1 MGILFGTDGIRGVA
15 NSYPMTAEMALTV
28 GRALAV
34 LFARSDGA
42 PFVIGRDTRIS
53 GDMLAHALAAG
64 ICSMG
69 GNVAMAGVL
78 PTPGVAHL
86 TRAAKGAAGIV
97 ISASHNPFQDN
108 GIKIFTADGY
118 KLSDQSEA
126 EIEALVLN
134 ADLAARAESVQA
146 TGGVRWLPDAGQRYV
161 NFLIATAPCD
171 DFLSGRR
178 IVLDCANGATSEVA
192 PRLFSALSAAVTTLF
207 NEPDG
212 RNINAGCGSQHPET
226 LARQVVAQAA
236 DIGLA
241 FDGDGDRL
249 TAVDEKGE
257 PLTGD
262 QVLAVCAKG
271 LQAAGRLKGGAV
283 VSTVMSNMGLEKAL
297 AELGIAHR
305 RAAVGDRHVLEK
317 MLACGAVVGGEDS
330 GHMIFLED
338 HTTGDGLL
346 AALKLLATVQSEG
359 KPLSQLRRVMTV
371 FPQLTLNVAV
381 KDKPPIE
388 NEPAICAK
396 RSARP
401 KSVLNGRGRVL
412 VRYSGTQA
420 LCRVMVEAPTRE
432 ETERLCRQIAD
443 VVRRRL
449 GA

>member
-15 NSYPMTAEMALTV
+15 NTYPMTAEMALRV

-34 LFARSDGA
+34 LFAPLDGA
-42 PFVIGRDTRIS
+42 PFVIGRDTRVS

-69 GNVAMAGVL
+69 SNVAMAGVL

-108 GIKIFTADGY
+108 GIKIFTGDGY
-118 KLSDQSEA
+118 KLSDVPEA
-126 EIEALVLN
+126 EIEALVLK
-134 ADLAARAESVQA
+134 ADLAARAESIQA
-146 TGGVRWLPDAGQRYV
+146 TGRVRPVPDAGQRYV
-161 NFLIATAPCD
+161 NFLIATAPSG

-192 PRLFSALSAAVTTLF
+192 PRLFSALGAAVITLF

-212 RNINAGCGSQHPET
+212 RNINAGCGSQHPGA
-226 LARQVVAQAA
+226 LARQVVAEAA

-249 TAVDEKGE
+249 IAVDEKGE

-297 AELGIAHR
+297 AEMGIAHHS
-305 RAAVGDRHVLEK
+305 AAVGDRQVLEK
-317 MLACGAVVGGEDS
+317 MRACGAVVGGEDS

-346 AALKLLATVQSEG
+346 AALKLLEVVQTEG
-359 KPLSQLRRVMTV
+359 KPLSHLRRVMTV

-381 KDKPPIE
+381 ADKPPIE
-388 NEPAICAK
+388 TEPAISQAI
-396 RSARP
+396 RTAEAI
-401 KSVLNGRGRVL
+401 LNGRGRVL

-443 VVRRRL
+443 VVRGRL

>member
-15 NSYPMTAEMALTV
+15 NTYPMTAEMALRV
-28 GRALAV
+28 GRALAA
-34 LFARSDGA
+34 LFASADGA

-97 ISASHNPFQDN
+97 VSASHNPFQDN
-108 GIKIFTADGY
+108 GIKFFTGDGY
-118 KLSDQSEA
+118 KLSDVSEA
-126 EIEALVLN
+126 EIEALVLK
-134 ADLAARAESVQA
+134 ADLAARAESIQA
-146 TGGVRWLPDAGQRYV
+146 TGGVRPVPDAGQRYV
-161 NFLIATAPCD
+161 NFLIATAPSGN
-171 DFLSGRR
+171 FLSGRR

-192 PRLFSALSAAVTTLF
+192 PRLFSALGAAVTTLF

-212 RNINAGCGSQHPET
+212 RNINAGCGSQHPEA
-226 LARQVVAQAA
+226 LARQVVAEAA
-236 DIGLA
+236 DFGLA

-249 TAVDEKGE
+249 IAVDEKGE

-297 AELGIAHR
+297 AGLGIAHHS
-305 RAAVGDRHVLEK
+305 AAVGDRQVLEK
-317 MLACGAVVGGEDS
+317 MRACGAVVGGEDS

-346 AALKLLATVQSEG
+346 AALKLLEVAQSEG
-359 KPLSQLRRVMTV
+359 KPLSHLRRVMTV

-381 KDKPPIE
+381 RDKPPIE
-388 NEPAICAK
+388 SEPAISQAI
-396 RSARP
+396 RAAEA
-401 KSVLNGRGRVL
+401 VLDGRGRVL

-420 LCRVMVEAPTRE
+420 LCRVMVEAPSRE
-432 ETERLCRQIAD
+432 ETKRLCRQIAD
-443 VVRRRL
+443 VVRGRL

>member
-15 NSYPMTAEMALTV
+15 NTDPMTAEMALRV

-34 LFARSDGA
+34 LFAPSDGA

-97 ISASHNPFQDN
+97 VSASHNPFQDN
-108 GIKIFTADGY
+108 GLKIFTGDGY
-118 KLSDQSEA
+118 KLSDVSEA
-126 EIEALVLN
+126 EIEALVLK
-134 ADLAARAESVQA
+134 ADLAARAESIQT
-146 TGGVRWLPDAGQRYV
+146 TGRVRPVPDAGQRYV
-161 NFLIATAPCD
+161 NFLIATAPSG

-192 PRLFSALSAAVTTLF
+192 PRLFSALGAAVTTLF

-226 LARQVVAQAA
+226 LARQVVAEAA

-249 TAVDEKGE
+249 IAVDEKGE

-297 AELGIAHR
+297 AELGIAHHS
-305 RAAVGDRHVLEK
+305 AAVGDRQVLEK
-317 MLACGAVVGGEDS
+317 MRACGAVVGGEDS

-346 AALKLLATVQSEG
+346 AALKLLEVVQSEG
-359 KPLSQLRRVMTV
+359 KPLSRLRRVMTV

-381 KDKPPIE
+381 RDKPPIE
-388 NEPAICAK
+388 TEPAISQAI
-396 RSARP
+396 RAAEA
-401 KSVLNGRGRVL
+401 VLNGRGRVL

-420 LCRVMVEAPTRE
+420 LCRVMVEAPSRE

-443 VVRRRL
+443 VVRGRL

>member
-15 NSYPMTAEMALTV
+15 NTYPMTAEMAMTV

-34 LFARSDGA
+34 LFAPSDGA

-53 GDMLAHALAAG
+53 GHMLAHALAAG

-86 TRAAKGAAGIV
+86 TQAAKGAAGIV

-108 GIKIFTADGY
+108 GIKVFKGDGY
-118 KLSDQSEA
+118 KLSDASEA

-134 ADLAARAESVQA
+134 ADLAARAESIQA
-146 TGGVRWLPDAGQRYV
+146 TGRVRWLPDAGQRYV
-161 NFLIATAPCD
+161 NFLIATAPSG

-192 PRLFSALSAAVTTLF
+192 PRLFSALGAAVTTLF

-212 RNINAGCGSQHPET
+212 RNINAACGSQHPET

-249 TAVDEKGE
+249 IAVDEKGE

-297 AELGIAHR
+297 AKLGIAHH

-330 GHMIFLED
+330 GHMIFLEN

-346 AALKLLATVQSEG
+346 AGLKLLAAVQSEG

-381 KDKPPIE
+381 TDKPPIDS
-388 NEPAICAK
+388 EPAISKAV
-396 RSARP
+396 RAAEG
-401 KSVLNGRGRVL
+401 VLAGRGRVL